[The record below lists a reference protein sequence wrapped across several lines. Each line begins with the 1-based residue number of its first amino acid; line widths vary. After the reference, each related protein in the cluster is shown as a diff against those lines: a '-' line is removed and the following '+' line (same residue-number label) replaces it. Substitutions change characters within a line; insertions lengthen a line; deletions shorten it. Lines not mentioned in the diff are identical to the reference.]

1 VALVLRLQILPQDL
15 YLLPTLFELILRSN
29 STDTGEKMART
40 VEIAILNPV
49 EGKTRAQQIVR
60 LKDWKKYFVAEGVEK
75 VVAKEAGPGN
85 LGGQW
90 IFEIHHK
97 SAAAYGTSIDNYFKN
112 PKSYDELM
120 VKWQKAPTFN
130 FASYGIVFEVDEI

>member
-1 VALVLRLQILPQDL
+1 
-15 YLLPTLFELILRSN
+15 
-29 STDTGEKMART
+29 MART

-49 EGKTRAQQIVR
+49 EGKTRAQQIAR
-60 LKDWKKYFVAEGVEK
+60 LKEWKKYFISEGVEK

-97 SAAAYGTSIDNYFKN
+97 SAAAYGAAVDTYFKN
-112 PKSYDELM
+112 PKSYDDLM
-120 VKWQKAPTFN
+120 VKWQKSGTFN